1 MYLKIYF
8 KTNKDLPA
16 WPPHETVRKK
26 VAYAILE
33 KNLKSLEK
41 FLYNMLKKSA

>member
-1 MYLKIYF
+1 MKQL
-8 KTNKDLPA
+8 
-16 WPPHETVRKK
+16 EKK

>member
-1 MYLKIYF
+1 MKQLE
-8 KTNKDLPA
+8 N
-16 WPPHETVRKK
+16 K